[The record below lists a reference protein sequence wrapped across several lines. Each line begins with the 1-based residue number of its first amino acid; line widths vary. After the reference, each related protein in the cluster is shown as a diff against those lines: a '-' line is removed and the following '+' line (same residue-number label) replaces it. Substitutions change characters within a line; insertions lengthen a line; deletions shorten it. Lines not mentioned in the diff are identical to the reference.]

1 MEHGRNIS
9 SCGSTSSTNA
19 HAREGGLP
27 NDVRVPGAISPARVL
42 ERIRDAPAAA
52 HGRPPLGEKLLL
64 VFGPPGTGKTTRLLD
79 LLRSELE
86 AGTPST
92 EIAFVTFTRAARSE
106 ARGRVLQEFHV
117 GGDDLPWFRT
127 IHSAAYR
134 LLGLNRSQVMD
145 HSRWRE
151 FAGRH
156 GYDLTETSN
165 EDADDDPFAPP
176 TRTEDDLLRAVVQW
190 AANRR
195 LDIEAAL
202 GRSRI
207 NAPAAQVRLFAERLE
222 SFKREHGLLDFSD
235 MLERV
240 IAAGLRPDV
249 SVAFVDEA
257 QDLSPLQIAVVERW
271 FRDCERV
278 YVAGD
283 DDQAVYDFQGA
294 EPAWLLSLNA
304 RSTVVEVLRRSY
316 RVPAQVHR
324 LAGRIIRQN
333 RTRVTK
339 PYEARTEPGKILVLP
354 ADHVLAAVGDA
365 TSVFV
370 LARNRVFL
378 GSWAERLLDAGEPF
392 VAEGR
397 AASSPLDDPAVA
409 RAVTAGLR
417 LREGK
422 SVGARDLEALL
433 RFIPSRGA
441 GLLPHGVKK
450 RAERNRDPVTR
461 AELESDWG
469 LGRLLE
475 HLDTVGPVQVLLKLR
490 PQDRKYLERLLG
502 RHAGKLPEPRFR
514 LATIHASKGREADVV
529 VVVPDMTRASWEQY
543 VQGGRDGEEAEN
555 RVAYVAVTRAR
566 RCLILVEPS
575 TKRFY
580 PYARFLK
587 ETAPEA

>member
-1 MEHGRNIS
+1 MEHGRNIF
-9 SCGSTSSTNA
+9 SCVSTSPTNA
-19 HAREGGLP
+19 HAREGRLP
-27 NDVRVPGAISPARVL
+27 SDVRVPGAISPARVSDG
-42 ERIRDAPAAA
+42 ICDTPAAA
-52 HGRPPLGEKLLL
+52 PGRPPLGDRLLL

-92 EIAFVTFTRAARSE
+92 EIAFVTFTRAARAE
-106 ARGRVLQEFHV
+106 ARGRVLQEFQV

-134 LLGLNRSQVMD
+134 LLGLGRSQVMD

-151 FAGRH
+151 FADRH
-156 GYDLTETSN
+156 GYDLTETTQ
-165 EDADDDPFAPP
+165 EEADDDPFAPP

-195 LDIEAAL
+195 LDLEAAL

-207 NAPAAQVRLFAERLE
+207 NAPAAQVRLFAERLAA
-222 SFKREHGLLDFSD
+222 FKLEHGLVDFPD

-240 IAAGLRPDV
+240 IAGGLRPDV

-257 QDLSPLQIAVVERW
+257 QDLSPLQIAVVEMW

-304 RSTVVEVLRRSY
+304 CSTVVEVLRQSY
-316 RVPAQVHR
+316 RVPAQVYR

-333 RTRVTK
+333 RTRVAK
-339 PYEARTEPGKILVLP
+339 PYEARTEPGEILVLP
-354 ADHVLAAVGDA
+354 ADRVLAAIGDA
-365 TSVFV
+365 ASVFV
-370 LARNRVFL
+370 LARNRIFL
-378 GSWAERLLDAGEPF
+378 ASWAERLIDAGEPF

-409 RAVTAGLR
+409 RAVAAGLR
-417 LREGK
+417 LRESK
-422 SVGARDLEALL
+422 SIGARDLEALL
-433 RFIPSRGA
+433 RFVPSRGP

-461 AELESDWG
+461 AELEDDWG
-469 LGRLLE
+469 LGLLLDRL
-475 HLDTVGPVQVLLKLR
+475 DAVGPVQALLKLR
-490 PQDRKYLERLLG
+490 PQDRRYIERLLG

-529 VVVPDMTRASWEQY
+529 VIVPDMTRASWEQY

-575 TKRFY
+575 TRRFY
-580 PYARFLK
+580 PYVRFLK
-587 ETAPEA
+587 DASPEA